1 MRILVLN
8 SGGSSIKFKI
18 FALPELE
25 VLLAGHLAQIGGN
38 STLEITGA
46 RIVSL
51 KVPVEDHNQGIALI
65 CKELEELD
73 LEIHAIGHRVVHGA
87 TSYTGSVLIDDQ
99 VIAAIEENIPL
110 APLHNPPNLQGIEAS
125 RKLFPQLPQV
135 AVFDTGFHGNL
146 PQSAYTYALP
156 QDLVADW
163 RLRRYGFHGI
173 AFRSIAQQAAQVVGK
188 TPQDLRIVSLM
199 LGSGTTANA
208 CLYGESVDVSTG
220 LTPLEGLV
228 QSTRSGDLDPAL
240 VLYLQREAGLSPQE
254 LDQILNKESGWLGI
268 SGLSAD
274 WQVVEQAASEG
285 HPGAKLAFETF
296 IYRTRKYIGAYAAA
310 MGGIDL
316 LAFSGGVGEHSVM
329 VREAIGKDLE
339 FLGIEIDAALNEK
352 GEGIISRGK
361 VPVVVVEANEEEI
374 IAKDTFDLVQG

>member
-18 FALPELE
+18 FSLPELE

-38 STLEITGA
+38 STLEIIGA
-46 RIVSL
+46 RTLSQ
-51 KVPVEDHNQGIALI
+51 KVPVKDHNQGIALI

-135 AVFDTGFHGNL
+135 AVFDTGFHGSL
-146 PQSAYTYALP
+146 PEPAYTYALP

-173 AFRSIAQQAAQVVGK
+173 AFRSITQQAARVIGK
-188 TPQDLRIVSLM
+188 TPRDLRIVSLM

-285 HPGAKLAFETF
+285 HPEAKLAFETF
-296 IYRTRKYIGAYAAA
+296 VYRTRKYIGAYAAA

-339 FLGIEIDAALNEK
+339 FLGIEIDPVLNEK
-352 GEGIISRGK
+352 CEGIISRGK